1 MKKQLTL
8 AERNARLHWIGR
20 LWMGISMLYI
30 CTIPL
35 WMGLYW
41 KVSPDWS
48 VFASGA
54 VVSPFILMALSG
66 IAEPIVY
73 APMVGIN
80 GMYLSFVTGNLSNL
94 KIPCVVKAQEI
105 VGTKPGTEESEIVAT
120 LAVAVSSLVTILII
134 GVMVLCLAFAN
145 LQQLIQDQPY
155 LPPAFATVVYAL
167 FGSLGGKYIV
177 KNPKL
182 AAFPLVICLVVAVV
196 LGFIG
201 QNPGSAYLFVG
212 IAVTLVFALV
222 QFFREKKK
230 LREKE
235 ERLHLAAIAAGMS
248 DDKSAAIDEK
258 LEIMDK
264 QALGKKLTEIEVAVL
279 EGKADAVSE
288 AEGEAG
294 EQLADLD
301 EEIQKEEEDA
311 EIAADLSADDKPEE

>member
-35 WMGLYW
+35 WMGVYW

-54 VVSPFILMALSG
+54 VVSPLILMALSG

-145 LQQLIQDQPY
+145 LQELIQDQPY

>member
-301 EEIQKEEEDA
+301 EEIQKEKEDA

>member
-279 EGKADAVSE
+279 EGRADAVSE

>member
-145 LQQLIQDQPY
+145 LQELI
-155 LPPAFATVVYAL
+155 AFATVVYAL

-279 EGKADAVSE
+279 EGRADAVSQ
-288 AEGEAG
+288 AEREAG
-294 EQLADLD
+294 EQLADLEEKIAEEKQD
-301 EEIQKEEEDA
+301 EEIAVDLGEEE
-311 EIAADLSADDKPEE
+311 KPLD

>member
-30 CTIPL
+30 CTIPV
-35 WMGLYW
+35 WMGLSW
-41 KVSPDWS
+41 KVTPDWS
-48 VFASGA
+48 VFATSA
-54 VVSPFILMALSG
+54 VISPLILMALSG

-145 LQQLIQDQPY
+145 LQELIESQPY

-182 AAFPLVICLVVAVV
+182 AAFPLIISVAIAVV
-196 LGFIG
+196 LGFMG
-201 QNPGSAYLFVG
+201 ANPGSAYLFVG

-279 EGKADAVSE
+279 EGRADAVSE

-294 EQLADLD
+294 EQLADLEEKIAEEKQD
-301 EEIQKEEEDA
+301 EEIAVDLGEEE
-311 EIAADLSADDKPEE
+311 KPLD